1 MILIATGYLLSSCSM
16 ERQLALQF
24 VETESKSTPVMLV
37 PPPLLHMYN
46 NKPVHFYSNQSSLDI
61 DSLAFYQS
69 DFLQYISDS
78 IFLENYMN
86 SFIEDSRK
94 FGFKVFLPNELEE
107 FINIKELAYIM
118 RIPQMELVED
128 TISWEI
134 EEQVN
139 FMKSSRIIPINS
151 IGLSTWF
158 EISEKDS
165 ASYHI
170 YFDEQIIT
178 DETYGDFRQ
187 ELWSLDIKYDYTV
200 FKLEQEDI
208 YQFASDLGSL
218 HASYFFDLILNTY
231 IWNHIPEDKKGHY
244 IYLHYNHDYHS
255 VEAADAAFI
264 RLDDE

>member
-1 MILIATGYLLSSCSM
+1 M

-24 VETESKSTPVMLV
+24 VESESKNTPVMLV
-37 PPPLLHMYN
+37 PPPLLHMFN
-46 NKPVHFYSNQSSLDI
+46 NKPISNTSNSNNL
-61 DSLAFYQS
+61 DSLSFHQS

-86 SFIEDSRK
+86 AFMEDSRK
-94 FGFKVFLPNELEE
+94 FGFHTFLPNDLEE
-107 FINIKELAYIM
+107 FINQNKLAYII

-128 TISWEI
+128 HISWEI

-139 FMKSSRIIPINS
+139 FSKETRVIPINNMS
-151 IGLSTWF
+151 LSTWF

-165 ASYHI
+165 ATYHI
-170 YFDEQIIT
+170 YYDEQTIS

-200 FKLEQEDI
+200 FKLEQEEI

-218 HASYFFDLILNTY
+218 HASYFYDLILNTY
-231 IWNHIPEDKKGHY
+231 IWNHIPEDKKTRY

-255 VEAADAAFI
+255 VEAADAAFT
-264 RLDDE
+264 RLDKE